1 MTNKRNKALQG
12 LLICSTKKEAALYAG
27 ISESTLRRFLADPEF
42 QRELRKGYAEM
53 VDSAAQD
60 LKRAMSPAV
69 KALVDI
75 VTDPEQNANAKN
87 AAARSLLEYGL
98 RYSEF
103 NDVLRLLNEDETN
116 VL

>member
-1 MTNKRNKALQG
+1 MQG
-12 LLICSTKKEAALYAG
+12 LLLYPTKKEAALYAG
-27 ISESTLRRFLADPEF
+27 ISESTLRRFLADPAF
-42 QRELRKGYAEM
+42 QKELRRAYADM
-53 VDSAAQD
+53 VDDAARD

-103 NDVLRLLNEDETN
+103 NDVLRLLNEEEQN

>member
-1 MTNKRNKALQG
+1 MTKRQQKALQG
-12 LLICSTKKEAALYAG
+12 LLLYSTKKEAAAFAE
-27 ISESTLRRFLADPEF
+27 ITPRTLRTYLADPEF
-42 QRELRKGYAEM
+42 QKELRKGYAEM
-53 VDSAAQD
+53 VDSAAAD

-75 VTDPEQNANAKN
+75 VADPEQSGTVKT

-103 NDVLRLLNEDETN
+103 NDVLRLLNEEEQS